1 MTMGNLLSELHKNIF
16 IPDTDVPE
24 KLPDGP
30 GAYLI
35 CVKNLDTLPEEM
47 KCLDYNF
54 ADGLP
59 VIYVGI
65 AGRPTST
72 LKSLRRRDYRNHF
85 NGTARSSTLRKSL
98 GVLFGMKKEFTGE
111 KAYKYRF
118 KAEDEEKLSAWMKNN
133 LIMHFVS
140 IDNPMKFEIYM
151 IDQYEPPLNLKDNH
165 SDKNKMFRK
174 ELSKL
179 RCAR

>member
-1 MTMGNLLSELHKNIF
+1 MKWRKNLL
-16 IPDTDVPE
+16 E
-24 KLPDGP
+24 KG
-30 GAYLI
+30 
-35 CVKNLDTLPEEM
+35 C
-47 KCLDYNF
+47 
-54 ADGLP
+54 
-59 VIYVGI
+59 
-65 AGRPTST
+65 
-72 LKSLRRRDYRNHF
+72 
-85 NGTARSSTLRKSL
+85 
-98 GVLFGMKKEFTGE
+98 
-111 KAYKYRF
+111 KYRF

-133 LIMHFVS
+133 LIMHFVP